1 MTQIDIVIAILV
13 VGLWNGYLIYT
24 MKKNS
29 NK

>member
-1 MTQIDIVIAILV
+1 MNQLDIVIAILV
-13 VGLWNGYLIYT
+13 VGIWNGYLIYA